1 MSRIDAIKARYD
13 LIRQEQL
20 DGVLESFRSRDGDI
34 AARGAGLL
42 GFSGLMM
49 ACDLVFLYA
58 STSPSWHWGDLA
70 LAASFVLAAGA
81 WLAYRSLVAS
91 ANYARDTTARAFLER
106 WEKHLLRRTS
116 VQRAGAALTTFG
128 TSMFLVAMLGHRICP
143 NFPCSFQ
150 PWA

>member
-20 DGVLESFRSRDGDI
+20 DGVLESFRSRDGDV
-34 AARGAGLL
+34 AGRGAGLL

-58 STSPSWHWGDLA
+58 STPPSWQWSDLA
-70 LAASFVLAAGA
+70 LAAAFVLAAGA
-81 WLAYRSLVAS
+81 WLAYRSLIAS
-91 ANYARDTTARAFLER
+91 ANYAKDTTARAFLER
-106 WEKHLLRRTS
+106 WEKQLHRRSS
-116 VQRAGAALTTFG
+116 VQRTGAALTALG
-128 TSMFLVAMLGHRICP
+128 TLMFLLAMLGHRVCP
-143 NFPCSFQ
+143 KFPCSLQ